1 MYNYGPNLI
10 SKEKSIFFYEFFF
23 SLKKLVIGTTLAYK
37 KAKKVGMLLK
47 MVELTDQL
55 GDSQPRT

>member
-1 MYNYGPNLI
+1 MN
-10 SKEKSIFFYEFFF
+10 FFF

-37 KAKKVGMLLK
+37 KAKKVGMLLNT
-47 MVELTDQL
+47 VELTDQL